1 MGAFVVIVVEVMERE
16 GQLPVTTGDDIKLS
30 VLAELSKTRVC
41 PVVVEG
47 FPKVAFF
54 ASSELIELAPLFP
67 SDTW

>member
-16 GQLPVTTGDDIKLS
+16 GQFPGTGDDIKLR

-54 ASSELIELAPLFP
+54 ASSELIELALVFP